1 MEKVYEELDEVKADL
16 QRCLREKDFVLKRLN
31 EANDKL
37 RTDGE
42 EKNRGFEKERRKLV
56 VALDEAGETSID
68 LEQKS
73 NVYRAEIE
81 GLKGTLAVAEK
92 KKIEAERIMIQL
104 IVREEREKRQ
114 SRYVGAA
121 IREKLFLLAAEQT
134 RNNMESNNEVYA
146 MLKGL
151 VRNIYFPFDIESNT
165 AISVAREMVEELEM
179 DDRDVTK
186 IANMIDGEI
195 ASLVPDW
202 RSGLGFESS
211 LCNCTSNRSAID
223 FNVRQCCTNMCGEK
237 HGRFEEIT
245 SGLHN
250 FGKALYSHGKMTFSL
265 SFVNMCR
272 IIYSNA
278 DKPRNIT
285 VII

>member
-1 MEKVYEELDEVKADL
+1 MKRTNEDL

-104 IVREEREKRQ
+104 IVR
-114 SRYVGAA
+114 
-121 IREKLFLLAAEQT
+121 FL
-134 RNNMESNNEVYA
+134 
-146 MLKGL
+146 
-151 VRNIYFPFDIESNT
+151 
-165 AISVAREMVEELEM
+165 
-179 DDRDVTK
+179 
-186 IANMIDGEI
+186 
-195 ASLVPDW
+195 
-202 RSGLGFESS
+202 
-211 LCNCTSNRSAID
+211 
-223 FNVRQCCTNMCGEK
+223 
-237 HGRFEEIT
+237 
-245 SGLHN
+245 
-250 FGKALYSHGKMTFSL
+250 
-265 SFVNMCR
+265 
-272 IIYSNA
+272 
-278 DKPRNIT
+278 
-285 VII
+285 